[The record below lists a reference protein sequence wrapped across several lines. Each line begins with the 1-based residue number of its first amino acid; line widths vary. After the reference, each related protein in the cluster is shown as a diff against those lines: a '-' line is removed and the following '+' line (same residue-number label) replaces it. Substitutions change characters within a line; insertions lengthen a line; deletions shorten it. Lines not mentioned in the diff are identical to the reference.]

1 MSSKYKRESIFIIES
16 KKNGQENER
25 GTCFAISST
34 LVVTANHVIKNR
46 DTFYCF
52 TSDDYARREG
62 RELKFLISNT
72 EFDYAILEAVGFT
85 FDNFI
90 EIGKVSTNNI
100 KVKICGYP
108 TEKSNLPAE
117 IDTETKTNFEN
128 ITSTPYCFEV
138 VQQSQVSNYKGMS
151 GSPIMYNDYV
161 IGILLYQEVDSVLY
175 GITNTKVENDYIKN
189 SLVLNNVEYIKDLE
203 FIEAF
208 ERAIED
214 IQSEINH
221 IQISTTKLELLAS
234 LQEIKKYFKTK
245 LSLLYKILLQVQ
257 GSKDDIKHRFDG
269 FDSLYKLLVYFIIF
283 KTSSSFIFPSSS
295 NLHVYVD
302 SYNSWLFNV
311 SRSDRDL
318 NFHIGKIAEYIVV
331 NKSILKDND
340 GIFFISSLK
349 NFGGLNCDTC
359 TNGLLANVNNR
370 VNKVVTDFTDT
381 TSKDILNAIPNFMQL
396 RPEQKIDFKCG
407 QCVSNI
413 HEYENAK
420 KLFKDVICI

>member
-1 MSSKYKRESIFIIES
+1 M
-16 KKNGQENER
+16 
-25 GTCFAISST
+25 
-34 LVVTANHVIKNR
+34 
-46 DTFYCF
+46 
-52 TSDDYARREG
+52 
-62 RELKFLISNT
+62 
-72 EFDYAILEAVGFT
+72 
-85 FDNFI
+85 
-90 EIGKVSTNNI
+90 
-100 KVKICGYP
+100 
-108 TEKSNLPAE
+108 
-117 IDTETKTNFEN
+117 
-128 ITSTPYCFEV
+128 
-138 VQQSQVSNYKGMS
+138 
-151 GSPIMYNDYV
+151 
-161 IGILLYQEVDSVLY
+161 
-175 GITNTKVENDYIKN
+175 
-189 SLVLNNVEYIKDLE
+189 
-203 FIEAF
+203 
-208 ERAIED
+208 
-214 IQSEINH
+214 
-221 IQISTTKLELLAS
+221 
-234 LQEIKKYFKTK
+234 
-245 LSLLYKILLQVQ
+245 
-257 GSKDDIKHRFDG
+257 
-269 FDSLYKLLVYFIIF
+269 
-283 KTSSSFIFPSSS
+283 
-295 NLHVYVD
+295 YVD